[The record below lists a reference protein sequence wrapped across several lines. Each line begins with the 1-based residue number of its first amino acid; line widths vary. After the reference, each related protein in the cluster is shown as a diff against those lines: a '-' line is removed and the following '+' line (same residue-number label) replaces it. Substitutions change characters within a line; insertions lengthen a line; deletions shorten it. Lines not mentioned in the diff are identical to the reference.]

1 MNAELELDDLRRS
14 WQALERKLEAQHALN
29 LELATETR
37 VDKAKAR
44 LRPVLIGQVLQ
55 AAIGI
60 ACTVFFARFWLA
72 HLDEP
77 AALVSGLLM
86 HAWSVALVVS
96 AVTELLLVVRIN
108 YAQPVLVIQKYLGVL
123 QYWRTRMA
131 PLLGLAFWVLWL
143 PLVEVLLKH
152 FTGAGIAGWFLW
164 ANVAVGVA
172 GLAGTL
178 WGFRHLR
185 RRGHRIADALDADN
199 AGCGV
204 RSAQALL
211 ADIRRFE
218 AE

>member
-14 WQALERKLEAQHALN
+14 WQALERKLDAQQALN
-29 LELATETR
+29 LELATESR

-44 LRPVLIGQVLQ
+44 LRPVLVGQAVQ
-55 AAIGI
+55 AAVGI

-72 HLDEP
+72 HLDAP

-86 HAWSVALVVS
+86 HAWAVALVVS

-108 YAQPVLVIQKYLGVL
+108 YAQPVLTIQKYLGVL

-152 FTGAGIAGWFLW
+152 FTGADIAGWFLW
-164 ANVAVGVA
+164 TNVAVGVA
-172 GLAGTL
+172 GLAGTV
-178 WGFRHLR
+178 WGFRRLR
-185 RRGHRIADALDADN
+185 RRGYRFADAIDADN

>member
-14 WQALERKLEAQHALN
+14 WQALERKLDAQQALN
-29 LELATETR
+29 LELATESR

-44 LRPVLIGQVLQ
+44 LRPVLMGQAVQ
-55 AAIGI
+55 AAVGI

-72 HLDEP
+72 HLDAP

-86 HAWSVALVVS
+86 HAWAVALVVS
-96 AVTELLLVVRIN
+96 AVTELLLVMRIN
-108 YAQPVLVIQKYLGVL
+108 YAQPVLTIQKYLGVL

-152 FTGAGIAGWFLW
+152 FTGADIAGWFLW
-164 ANVAVGVA
+164 TNVAVGVA
-172 GLAGTL
+172 GLAGTV
-178 WGFRHLR
+178 WGFRRLR
-185 RRGHRIADALDADN
+185 RRGHRFADAIDADN
-199 AGCGV
+199 AGGGV

>member
-14 WQALERKLEAQHALN
+14 WQALERKLEAQQALN
-29 LELATETR
+29 LELATESR

-44 LRPVLIGQVLQ
+44 LRPVLAGQVLQ
-55 AAIGI
+55 AAVGI

-72 HLDEP
+72 HLDAP

-108 YAQPVLVIQKYLGVL
+108 YARPVLTIQKYLGVL

-152 FTGAGIAGWFLW
+152 FTGTDIAGWFLW
-164 ANVAVGVA
+164 ANVAFGVV

-185 RRGHRIADALDADN
+185 RRGHRFADAIDADN

>member
-14 WQALERKLEAQHALN
+14 WQALERKLDAQQVLN
-29 LELATETR
+29 LELATESR

-44 LRPVLIGQVLQ
+44 LRPVLVGQAVQ
-55 AAIGI
+55 AAVGI

-72 HLDEP
+72 HLDAP

-86 HAWSVALVVS
+86 HAWAVALVVS
-96 AVTELLLVVRIN
+96 AVTELMLVMRIN
-108 YAQPVLVIQKYLGVL
+108 YAQPVLTIQKYLGVL

-152 FTGAGIAGWFLW
+152 FTGADIAGWFLW
-164 ANVAVGVA
+164 TNVAVGVA
-172 GLAGTL
+172 GLAGTV
-178 WGFRHLR
+178 WGFRRLR
-185 RRGHRIADALDADN
+185 RRGHRFADAIDADN

>member
-131 PLLGLAFWVLWL
+131 QLLGLAFWVLWL

-152 FTGAGIAGWFLW
+152 FNGADIAGWFLW

-172 GLAGTL
+172 GLVGTL

-185 RRGHRIADALDADN
+185 RRGHRFADAIDADN

>member
-29 LELATETR
+29 LELAAETR

-77 AALVSGLLM
+77 VALVSGLLM

-185 RRGHRIADALDADN
+185 RRGDRFADAIDADN

-204 RSAQALL
+204 RNAQALL

>member
-14 WQALERKLEAQHALN
+14 WRALERKLEAQHALN

-44 LRPVLIGQVLQ
+44 LRPVLVGQAVQ

-77 AALVSGLLM
+77 AALVSGVLM

-152 FTGAGIAGWFLW
+152 FTGVDIAGWFLW

-185 RRGHRIADALDADN
+185 RRGHRFADAIDADN

>member
-14 WQALERKLEAQHALN
+14 WQALERKLDAQQALN
-29 LELATETR
+29 LELATESR

-44 LRPVLIGQVLQ
+44 LRPVLVGQAVQ
-55 AAIGI
+55 AAVGI

-72 HLDEP
+72 HLDAP

-152 FTGAGIAGWFLW
+152 FTGADIAGWFLW
-164 ANVAVGVA
+164 TNVAVGVA

-185 RRGHRIADALDADN
+185 RRGHRFADAIDADN

-204 RSAQALL
+204 RSAQVLL

>member
-14 WQALERKLEAQHALN
+14 WQALERKLEAQQALN
-29 LELATETR
+29 LELATESR

-44 LRPVLIGQVLQ
+44 LRPVLVGQAVQ
-55 AAIGI
+55 AAVGI

-72 HLDEP
+72 HLDAP

-86 HAWSVALVVS
+86 HAWAVALVVS

-108 YAQPVLVIQKYLGVL
+108 YARPVLTIQKYLGVL

-152 FTGAGIAGWFLW
+152 FTGADIAGWFLW
-164 ANVAVGVA
+164 TNVAVGVA
-172 GLAGTL
+172 GLAGTV
-178 WGFRHLR
+178 WGFRRLR
-185 RRGHRIADALDADN
+185 RRGYRFADAIDADN

>member
-1 MNAELELDDLRRS
+1 MNADIELIELRRS
-14 WQALERKLEAQHALN
+14 WQALERRLEAQQALN
-29 LELATETR
+29 TELATQTR

-44 LRPVLIGQVLQ
+44 LRPLLVGQVIQ
-55 AAIGI
+55 AAVGI

-72 HLDEP
+72 HLDAP
-77 AALVSGLLM
+77 AALLSGVLM

-96 AVTELLLVVRIN
+96 AATELLLVMRIN
-108 YAQPVLVIQKYLGVL
+108 YAQPVLAIQKYLGVL

-143 PLVEVLLKH
+143 PLVAVLLKH
-152 FTGAGIAGWFLW
+152 FTGADVSGWFLW
-164 ANVAVGVA
+164 ANIAVGVV
-172 GLAGTL
+172 GLVGTL
-178 WGFRHLR
+178 WGVRHLR
-185 RRGHRIADALDADN
+185 RRGHRFADAIDADN